1 MFLRFIICDE
11 NYNERARLSSMI
23 KEYFSNK
30 PLFTVEYVKISS
42 RQELLARVRHA
53 RECDFLFIDA
63 SADLTGAID
72 TLLKLRKCGFVGRAM
87 FLIKHSDRMHD
98 AYMQGASGFLAKPI
112 RFDRLVRLLDR
123 LTGSGDEATVA
134 LQNGCAY
141 EKLALGSITYIE
153 SLDGKSIVHLT
164 DGRSETVG
172 KSLCEIEKELSGG
185 RFLRCHRSC
194 IVNMDHIT
202 GMDNHFVLDTGDR
215 IVVTQRFMA
224 AARVAVVQYYRKK
237 KAEMGM

>member
-63 SADLTGAID
+63 SADLVGAID

-98 AYMQGASGFLAKPI
+98 AYMHGASGFLAKPI

-237 KAEMGM
+237 KAEAGV